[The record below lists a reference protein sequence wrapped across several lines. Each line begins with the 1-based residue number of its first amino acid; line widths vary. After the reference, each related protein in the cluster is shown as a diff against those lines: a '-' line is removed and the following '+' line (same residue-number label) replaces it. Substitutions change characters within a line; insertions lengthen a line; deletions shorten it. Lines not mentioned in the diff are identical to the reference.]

1 MPVCLAP
8 DGQAVPHRRPK
19 AVKPSIVLVTGG
31 AGFVGS
37 SLAIHLR
44 QSTPRVI
51 ALDNLRRNG
60 SELSLPRLRDAGVEF
75 IHGDIRV
82 LDDLDINVAP
92 DLVIEC
98 SAEPSV
104 LAGYGS
110 SPAYALQT
118 NLVGTLNV
126 LELCRRSGAG
136 LLFLSSSR
144 VYPLESIRTI
154 RLEQSATRFEIAPQQ
169 DLPGISQRGVSED
182 FPLLGARSIYGATK
196 LASELF
202 IEEYAQAYG
211 LRAVVDRCGV
221 IAGPWQ
227 MGKVDQ
233 GVIAV
238 WVARHVYKRELS
250 YIGYGGTGLQ
260 VRDVLHVDDLCD
272 LVSIQIRQFDE
283 LAGSTFNAGGGR
295 ECSVSLCELTA
306 LCQRVTGAVVPTRAV
321 PETRPVDIPLY
332 ITDSSKLTR
341 ATGWSPQRS
350 MEALI
355 FDVHEWMR
363 TQEPQLRPILD
374 A

>member
-1 MPVCLAP
+1 
-8 DGQAVPHRRPK
+8 
-19 AVKPSIVLVTGG
+19 VTGG

-44 QSTPRVI
+44 RSASSPRVI
-51 ALDNLRRNG
+51 ALDNLRRRG
-60 SELSLPRLRDAGVEF
+60 SELNLPRLRDEGVEF
-75 IHGDIRV
+75 VHGDIRD
-82 LDDLDINVAP
+82 LDDLDIGVAP
-92 DLVIEC
+92 ELVLEC

-110 SPAYALQT
+110 SPAYVLQT

-126 LELCRRSGAG
+126 LELCRRTGAG
-136 LLFLSSSR
+136 LLFLSTSR
-144 VYPLESIRTI
+144 VYPVEPIRAICLE
-154 RLEQSATRFEIAPQQ
+154 EAATRFEIAADQT
-169 DLPGISQRGVSED
+169 LAGITRYGLSEE
-182 FPLLGARSIYGATK
+182 FPLQGARSIYGATK

-202 IEEYAQAYG
+202 IEEYAHAYG

-233 GVIAV
+233 GVVAL

-272 LVSIQIRQFDE
+272 LVTLQIQRLDA
-283 LAGSTFNAGGGR
+283 LAGGVFNVGGGTER
-295 ECSVSLCELTA
+295 SVSLSELTT
-306 LCQRVTGAVVPTRAV
+306 LCQRVTGAVVPIRAV

-332 ITDSSKLTR
+332 ITDASKLLG
-341 ATGWSPQRS
+341 ATGWSPRRS
-350 MEALI
+350 VETLVS
-355 FDVHEWMR
+355 DVHEWIR
-363 TQEPQLRPILD
+363 AHEQRLGPILD